1 MHELNSNP
9 EKCLLAS
16 ITWNDSRWETEDH
29 LAELADL
36 AKTAGAQVVEIFIQE
51 KKSPDPAYF
60 IGKGKA
66 AEIKEYIEDNSIDLL
81 IFDEELTPAQVKNLE
96 ELAQIKVLDRSGL
109 ILDIFAAHARTKE
122 AKTQVELAQLE
133 YLLPRLT
140 RQWTH
145 LSRQVGGIG
154 TKGPGETQLETDRR
168 LVRSRIDHLQETLR
182 SIAKQKAVQRK
193 RSQDYI
199 RVALVG
205 YTNAGKSTLLN
216 SLTDADAYV
225 ANQLFATLDT
235 TVRRL
240 DYSGFTLLLSDTVGF
255 IRKLPHELVASFRT
269 TLAQTIEA
277 DLLLH
282 VIDIAD
288 ESLDEKIE
296 IVNDIL
302 KDMNISDIPVILVM
316 NKVDIET
323 NTSRITQIN
332 QKYPE
337 ACLVSARKKI
347 RLDSLKQQVIKK
359 LDRSYV
365 SINLKLNYSSEYEV
379 LPRLS
384 KWGTVV
390 SRDYNEQE
398 VIVKFRYHEKFQ
410 NEIKRILNKIDADT
424 AISGDSGKKV
434 Y

>member
-1 MHELNSNP
+1 MHELTNNT
-9 EKCLLAS
+9 ERCLLAS
-16 ITWNDSRWETEDH
+16 ITWNDSKWETEDH
-29 LAELADL
+29 LAELAEL
-36 AKTAGAQVVEIFIQE
+36 AKTAGAQVVDIFLQD
-51 KKSPDPAYF
+51 KSSPDPAYF

-66 AEIKEYIEDNSIDLL
+66 VEIKEYIEDHSIDLI
-81 IFDEELTPAQVKNLE
+81 IFDEELTPAQVKNLA
-96 ELAQIKVLDRSGL
+96 ELTQIKVLDRSGL

-168 LVRSRIDHLQETLR
+168 LVRSRINHLQDTLKR
-182 SIAKQKAVQRK
+182 IAKQKAVQRK
-193 RSQDYI
+193 RSQDYVRI
-199 RVALVG
+199 ALVG

-216 SLTDADAYV
+216 ALTDADTYV

-240 DYSGFTLLLSDTVGF
+240 DYSGYTVLLSDTVGF

-269 TLAQTIEA
+269 TLAQTIES

-288 ESLDEKIE
+288 KSFDEKIE
-296 IVNDIL
+296 IVNGILEDMDIT
-302 KDMNISDIPVILVM
+302 DIPVMLVM

-323 NTSRITQIN
+323 NASRIAQIKK
-332 QKYPE
+332 KYPE
-337 ACLVSARKKI
+337 ACFISARKKI
-347 RLDSLKQQVIKK
+347 RLDRLKKNVINK
-359 LDRSYV
+359 LDQSYI
-365 SINLKLNYSSEYEV
+365 SANLKLNYAREYEV
-379 LPRLS
+379 LSRLS
-384 KWGTVV
+384 KWCTVL
-390 SRDYNEQE
+390 SREYNEDE
-398 VIVKFRYHEKFQ
+398 VVVKFRYHEKFGK
-410 NEIKRILNKIDADT
+410 EIMKVLSTLDAGFT
-424 AISGDSGKKV
+424 LGD

>member
-1 MHELNSNP
+1 L
-9 EKCLLAS
+9 K
-16 ITWNDSRWETEDH
+16 R
-29 LAELADL
+29 
-36 AKTAGAQVVEIFIQE
+36 
-51 KKSPDPAYF
+51 
-60 IGKGKA
+60 
-66 AEIKEYIEDNSIDLL
+66 
-81 IFDEELTPAQVKNLE
+81 
-96 ELAQIKVLDRSGL
+96 
-109 ILDIFAAHARTKE
+109 
-122 AKTQVELAQLE
+122 
-133 YLLPRLT
+133 
-140 RQWTH
+140 
-145 LSRQVGGIG
+145 
-154 TKGPGETQLETDRR
+154 
-168 LVRSRIDHLQETLR
+168 
-182 SIAKQKAVQRK
+182 IAKQKAVQRK

-199 RVALVG
+199 RIALVG

-216 SLTDADAYV
+216 ALTDAVAYV
-225 ANQLFATLDT
+225 ANQLFAKLDT

-240 DYSGFTLLLSDTVGF
+240 DYSGYTLLLSDTVGF

-323 NTSRITQIN
+323 NTSRIAQIN

-337 ACLVSARKKI
+337 ACFISARKKI

-359 LDRSYV
+359 LDRSY
-365 SINLKLNYSSEYEV
+365 IGADLKLNYSSEYEV

-390 SRDYNEQE
+390 SREYNEEE
-398 VIVKFRYHEKFQ
+398 VVIKFRYHEKFQ
-410 NEIKRILNKIDADT
+410 NEIKRILSKIDADT
-424 AISGDSGKKV
+424 AISDD
-434 Y
+434 